1 VRVQAVHVNQYA
13 HAQIITLS
21 LYQGFSIANARVLL
35 EHGSVCVTLVSSGG
49 AQRDR

>member
-35 EHGSVCVTLVSSGG
+35 EHGSVCVTLVSTGG